1 MLISF
6 CACWMQ
12 IQRASPQIYI
22 SMQINI
28 YIYIEYIGWFYF
40 NAFYLINFWWPVR
53 DGEFFIFFA
62 LCGGHH
68 YLLVTHFL
76 AFIFGFWWR
85 LACSPQITLYGHR
98 KLHLSYRTRNFDYR
112 TLADLGKTQELRD
125 VVTTFATTVRIII
138 VTRRSTQVAATGR
151 RRKSSRKQQKLL
163 LL

>member
-1 MLISF
+1 VPAHPGAQPRIDMVPLKRERLNSLDVAIV
-6 CACWMQ
+6 
-12 IQRASPQIYI
+12 ASPPDPPPPHGQAIK
-22 SMQINI
+22 NR
-28 YIYIEYIGWFYF
+28 E
-40 NAFYLINFWWPVR
+40 
-53 DGEFFIFFA
+53 
-62 LCGGHH
+62 
-68 YLLVTHFL
+68 
-76 AFIFGFWWR
+76 GFWWR